1 MREGAATRRLYLR
14 DIIVAKWS
22 INLCFL
28 GVRNVHSGNLKKER
42 VKMES
47 AHS

>member
-14 DIIVAKWS
+14 DIIVVKWS

-28 GVRNVHSGNLKKER
+28 GVRNVHSGNVKKER